1 MNKIIDI
8 SQWNTVTDWDAVKQ
22 NVDAVIIRAGFTYSK
37 NGYLCVD
44 NNYTKNRK
52 ACKQRNIPY
61 SLYFFTNAITE
72 AEAEREADFVAYEC
86 RDMARY
92 VLPVFVDSETVGN
105 GGRAD
110 DLDIQT
116 RTKCLKAFCSTL
128 QRNGVPAGIYCNP
141 DWIQHHIDRSQLP
154 FSLWLA
160 HWGDTPA
167 YDDYTLWQ
175 YTNSASV
182 PGIIGRVDMST
193 NEKPQKG
200 IKDKIIDI
208 LLLEEGYHEKRT
220 GDLKYLYTKDQNNGT
235 GNYTK
240 FGYELHAL
248 QPYNMDYPAAWCMAT
263 ISWAFVE
270 ICGLNEAK
278 RRLCGDIDDYTVTAA
293 QRFIDAGRWYQIP
306 ERGDLVFFGVP
317 GIHHVGM
324 VYKVENNFIFTIEGN
339 SNNSVQLKSYA
350 MNDKTIAGY
359 GRPIY

>member
-1 MNKIIDI
+1 MNRIIDI

-44 NNYTKNRK
+44 NNYTQNRK

-61 SLYFFTNAITE
+61 SLYFFTNAVTE
-72 AEAEREADFVAYEC
+72 EEAEREANFVAYEC
-86 RDMARY
+86 RDMARF

-110 DLDIQT
+110 DLDIPT
-116 RTKCLKAFCSTL
+116 RTKCLRAFCSTL
-128 QRNGVPAGIYCNP
+128 QRNNVPAGIYCNP

-160 HWGDTPA
+160 HWGDAPA

-175 YTNSASV
+175 YTNCASV
-182 PGIIGRVDMST
+182 PGIVGRVDMST
-193 NEKPQKG
+193 NEKQNKS
-200 IKDKIIDI
+200 IKEKIVE
-208 LLLEEGYHEKRT
+208 LLLSEEGYHEKKT
-220 GDLKYLYTKDQNNGT
+220 GNFLYTDQDSGSN
-235 GNYTK
+235 NYTK
-240 FGYELHAL
+240 YGYELHRL
-248 QPYNMDYPAAWCMAT
+248 QPYNMDYPAAWCMAF
-263 ISWAFVE
+263 ISWGFVE

-293 QRFIDAGRWYQIP
+293 QRFIDAGRWFQEP
-306 ERGDLVFFGVP
+306 EVGDLIFFGVP
-317 GIHHVGM
+317 SIHHVGM
-324 VYKVENNFIFTIEGN
+324 VYKVANGNVYTVEGN
-339 SNNSVQLKSYA
+339 SNDAVRKHTYRLTNK
-350 MNDKTIAGY
+350 NIAGY